1 MPSCHCCL
9 RGLCPSCHHLCHLC
23 CPSQPPNDLNLN
35 LNLLIYSFSC
45 SFEDGDDDMIE
56 VIVKKNFNIEGG
68 MKGDALTLDV
78 MPDYSI
84 LQIKTLVR
92 SLWPIPVKH
101 QRLKLNEK

>member
-1 MPSCHCCL
+1 
-9 RGLCPSCHHLCHLC
+9 
-23 CPSQPPNDLNLN
+23 
-35 LNLLIYSFSC
+35 
-45 SFEDGDDDMIE
+45 MIE

>member
-1 MPSCHCCL
+1 
-9 RGLCPSCHHLCHLC
+9 
-23 CPSQPPNDLNLN
+23 
-35 LNLLIYSFSC
+35 
-45 SFEDGDDDMIE
+45 MIE

-92 SLWPIPVKH
+92 SLWSVPVSQ
-101 QRLKLNEK
+101 QRLKLKKQHK